1 MTFGATLFFAYR
13 RSFNALNDFVLA
25 TFLSG
30 GAFFT
35 ITFFLTL
42 IFVVITLSFIS
53 DVVVVVVVVDFV
65 VGFFVAGLDLVDC
78 LAADF
83 DTGGVAIDD

>member
-25 TFLSG
+25 TFRSG

-53 DVVVVVVVVDFV
+53 DVVVVAFV

-78 LAADF
+78 LVADF

>member
-53 DVVVVVVVVDFV
+53 DVVVVVDFV

-78 LAADF
+78 LVADF
-83 DTGGVAIDD
+83 VAGGVAIDD